1 MAASSSSDG
10 KTLPQYD
17 VSLLPKHPEL
27 LAKHQTLAS
36 VLKPKYW
43 QQLNPGLHVGD
54 AAFVSSCKPIKPAKG
69 RLNDLFGQINE
80 AGVAQVWIKDLRA
93 SLSAVEAAEHL
104 CTLRACL

>member
-17 VSLLPKHPEL
+17 VSLPPKHPEL

-36 VLKPKYW
+36 VLKPEYW

-54 AAFVSSCKPIKPAKG
+54 EAFVSSCKPIKPPKG
-69 RLNDLFGQINE
+69 RLNDLFGQVNE
-80 AGVAQVWIKDLRA
+80 AGVAQVWVKDLRA
-93 SLSAVEAAEHL
+93 SLSVVCVAQTS
-104 CTLRACL
+104 C